1 MPYQW
6 DSVPSYRLQYAVVN
20 QFLMELFGN
29 YDFYT
34 QVNPAPG
41 LLGLN
46 MLRKYRNMLMLTV
59 GGTTPAFQRPHS
71 ILDPQSSDRCKDPIP

>member
-6 DSVPSYRLQYAVVN
+6 DSIPSYRLQYAVVN

-34 QVNPAPG
+34 QVNSTPG

-46 MLRKYRNMLMLTV
+46 MLYATQVQRYVDADGQWNNTSIS
-59 GGTTPAFQRPHS
+59 TTTFNSGSPE
-71 ILDPQSSDRCKDPIP
+71 L